1 MTTTVLGHHYIGG
14 RRVAQASGQL
24 RSVDAITGEMHPVLF
39 CEASAAEVAAAAR
52 AAHDA
57 FPAYRRL
64 GADTRA
70 AFLDAIAD
78 EIDALDASFIAAA
91 SRETALPVARLEGE
105 RKRTSGQLRLFA
117 AVVRRGDFVGARI
130 DLAQPD
136 RKPLPR
142 PDLRQYR
149 IGLGPVAVFGASNF
163 PLAFSVA
170 GGDTASALAA
180 GCTVV
185 VKAHPGHMVTSEHVA
200 DAIERAVAKTGMP
213 TGTFNM
219 IYGAA
224 AGALLVQA
232 PEIKAVG
239 FTGSL
244 AGGRALFNLA
254 QARPEPIPMFAEMS
268 SVNPVFVMP
277 SALSARSGQIA
288 DELATS
294 VTLGCGQFCTNPGL
308 VLGLRSPEFDGFV
321 QHLREAIARQTPH
334 AMLGTGIRDNFRR
347 GLARL
352 RALDG
357 VEVLAAS
364 EQDGRPGGHL
374 LLADRRVLFDIRRE
388 LEEEVFGPLTV
399 VVALDSD
406 ADMIEFARAMQGQ
419 LTATV
424 LAADADL
431 GRHADLIALL
441 EQKAGRL
448 LFNSYPT
455 GVEVSDAMVHGGPY
469 PATSDARSTSV
480 GTAAI
485 ERFLRPVCYQN
496 YPDACLPA
504 ELQDANPLK
513 LPRLVDGVLTRA
525 PIRNTAAEEIAA

>member
-1 MTTTVLGHHYIGG
+1 MTTSVLGHHYIGG
-14 RRVAQASGQL
+14 RRIAQGDDQL
-24 RSVDAITGEMHPVLF
+24 RSVDAITGEMHPTLF
-39 CEASAAEVAAAAR
+39 FEASPTEVAAAAR
-52 AAHDA
+52 AAQEA

-64 GADTRA
+64 DAHRRA

-78 EIDALDASFIAAA
+78 EIDALDAAFIAEAN
-91 SRETALPVARLEGE
+91 RETALPVARLEGE

-117 AVVRRGDFVGARI
+117 AVLRRGDFLGARI
-130 DLAQPD
+130 DPAQPE

-149 IGLGPVAVFGASNF
+149 IGIGPVAVFGASNF

-185 VKAHPGHMVTSEHVA
+185 VKAHPGHMVTSELVA
-200 DAIERAVAKTGMP
+200 DAIERAIVKTGMP
-213 TGTFNM
+213 AGTFNM

-277 SALSARSGQIA
+277 SALQARGAQIA
-288 DELATS
+288 DELAAS

-308 VLGLRSPEFDGFV
+308 VLGLRSPEFDGFMER
-321 QHLREAIARQTPH
+321 LRTAIGQQAPQ

-364 EQDGRPGGHL
+364 EQDGWVGGHL
-374 LLADRRVLFDIRRE
+374 LLAERRALFDLRRE

-399 VVALDSD
+399 VVALDD
-406 ADMIEFARAMQGQ
+406 ETDMIEFARTMQGQ

-424 LAADADL
+424 LVTGADL
-431 GRHADLIALL
+431 ERHADLVALL

-448 LFNSYPT
+448 LFNGYPT

-504 ELQDANPLK
+504 ELQDANPLG
-513 LPRLVDGVLTRA
+513 LVRLVDGVLTRNPVGNA
-525 PIRNTAAEEIAA
+525 VQEIAA